1 MSEPLACCASR
12 DPGSVESRESAEA
25 ATLPAG
31 HAGSVDSD
39 APAPAAAATMLID
52 TSTSCESPAPPVSE
66 RDRRFMALAQAA
78 AEEARAAGEVP
89 VGAVLVRGD
98 EVIAKGFNHP
108 IGAHDPSAHAEMIA
122 LRAAAQAVENYRLPG
137 CELYVTLEPCLMCAG
152 AIMHARIARV
162 VFGAR
167 DPKTGA
173 CGSVVDAFANPQLN
187 HHTTVIGGVLESE
200 CGAALK
206 SFFAE
211 RRRASREA
219 RAAARG
225 EARVVASGEARPDAH
240 TETHTTACSEAHAEA
255 HPDAGIDARAEAG
268 NEPGPPEPL

>member
-1 MSEPLACCASR
+1 MSADTVGPCLTT
-12 DPGSVESRESAEA
+12 A
-25 ATLPAG
+25 A
-31 HAGSVDSD
+31 V
-39 APAPAAAATMLID
+39 IF
-52 TSTSCESPAPPVSE
+52 SE

-108 IGAHDPSAHAEMIA
+108 IGGHDPSAHAEMAA
-122 LRAAAQAVENYRLPG
+122 LRAAALTLENYRLPG

-162 VFGAR
+162 VYGAR

-173 CGSVVDAFANPQLN
+173 CGSVVDAFANTQLN
-187 HHTTVIGGVLESE
+187 HHTTVTGGVLEEE
-200 CGAALK
+200 CAAALRA
-206 SFFAE
+206 FFAD

-219 RAAARG
+219 RAALKN
-225 EARVVASGEARPDAH
+225 ESGAADPLQDG
-240 TETHTTACSEAHAEA
+240 TAV
-255 HPDAGIDARAEAG
+255 
-268 NEPGPPEPL
+268 N

>member
-1 MSEPLACCASR
+1 MAADSGTVATDAGTPVDPPAS
-12 DPGSVESRESAEA
+12 G
-25 ATLPAG
+25 
-31 HAGSVDSD
+31 
-39 APAPAAAATMLID
+39 IF
-52 TSTSCESPAPPVSE
+52 SE

-98 EVIAKGFNHP
+98 EVIASGFNHP
-108 IGAHDPSAHAEMIA
+108 IGAHDPSAHAEMVA

-187 HHTTVIGGVLESE
+187 HHTTVSGGVLEAE

-211 RRRASREA
+211 RRRASRAA

-225 EARVVASGEARPDAH
+225 EAD
-240 TETHTTACSEAHAEA
+240 AEA
-255 HPDAGIDARAEAG
+255 APEADGEPART
-268 NEPGPPEPL
+268 EPH